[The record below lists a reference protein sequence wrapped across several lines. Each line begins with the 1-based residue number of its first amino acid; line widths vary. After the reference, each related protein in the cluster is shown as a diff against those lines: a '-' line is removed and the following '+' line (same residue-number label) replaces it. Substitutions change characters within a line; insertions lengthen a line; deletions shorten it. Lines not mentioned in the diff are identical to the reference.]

1 MFNLL
6 RLGQGPRPDLL
17 EKELK
22 QNMNLKAEKQKC
34 EDKDTARKRPKS
46 KRKTRDNLDL
56 HHKDIAAIILA
67 LFQLLLPWIA
77 GIILI
82 YFVVILLITKI

>member
-22 QNMNLKAEKQKC
+22 QDMNLKAAKQKC
-34 EDKDTARKRPKS
+34 ENQEAARKNS
-46 KRKTRDNLDL
+46 KFKRTKQNNLDL
-56 HHKDIAAIILA
+56 QHKDIVAIILA

-77 GIILI
+77 GGILI
-82 YFVVILLITKI
+82 YFLVILAITKI